1 MSPLVAA
8 SGLEKVTTKALA
20 AAAGVSEA
28 LLYKHFPSKEELNAA
43 IEQDCV
49 LHATADAQHFAS
61 LPDSTE
67 TLVMMVWLLMNNIC
81 EGSPREQEMLGQNRH
96 LTRLMMRSLL
106 DDGEFARNFLEGAA
120 AQWLVK
126 VRSCATAAERAGDL
140 VESSTHAA
148 LGVWFAHHISVA
160 LVMFSLPS
168 VGAITYDVLEN
179 GEERSLDRKEVT
191 EYATRFALRG
201 LGLTESAFE
210 RWYRPQSF
218 KFLLDAGR
226 ED

>member
-1 MSPLVAA
+1 MVAA
-8 SGLEKVTTKALA
+8 SGLDKVTTKALA

-28 LLYKHFPSKEELNAA
+28 LIYKHFPSKEELNLA
-43 IEQDCV
+43 IEENCI
-49 LHATADAQHFAS
+49 LHAAADAQQFAG

-81 EGSPREQEMLGQNRH
+81 EGSPREQEMLGHDRP
-96 LTRLMMRSLL
+96 LTRLLMRSLL
-106 DDGEFARNFLEGAA
+106 DDGVFARNFLEGAA
-120 AQWLVK
+120 AGWLGK
-126 VRSCATAAERAGDL
+126 VRSCAEAAERDGDL

-160 LVMFSLPS
+160 LVMFALPS
-168 VGAITYDVLEN
+168 VGTIAYDVLEH

-218 KFLLDAGR
+218 KFLVDAGR